1 MGVIDYSL
9 NGKQFRQNK
18 IFISG
23 GFRTLFSELKLR
35 ETKGYTWKNM
45 NGIKTDPSEKPVFE
59 PREITLS
66 GWVEGDSWEQM
77 KENFNAVMID
87 LTKAGTQR
95 LICDAYGK
103 KTIVCDVKLKDG
115 FPLLEGKTKD
125 GKNIGVFT
133 LKLVEENPIKKIL
146 YTESSNLQ
154 LSFLSPKMVTVNID
168 GKAQQAK
175 GNVVI
180 NKTLSIRPYNK
191 IQIGGRNLVF
201 GTSQPRTLYTTSLN
215 ESYFEYDTVLLEPN
229 SEYTISFYHAFD
241 PTCKGMQVYVSF
253 KNPDQIVLFKE
264 LPPTNSQWGQK
275 QVFQFTT
282 DGSSH
287 ALCKVFVYNMGSK
300 DGANAGVAI
309 KELKIE
315 KGNKATDWVPAP
327 EDQHYISIAGNIDEI
342 TNLNT
347 NAAVLWEILL

>member
-1 MGVIDYSL
+1 
-9 NGKQFRQNK
+9 
-18 IFISG
+18 
-23 GFRTLFSELKLR
+23 
-35 ETKGYTWKNM
+35 M

-115 FPLLEGKTKD
+115 FPLLEGKTKE

-146 YTESSNLQ
+146 YTENSNLQ

-175 GNVVI
+175 GNIVI
-180 NKTLSIRPYNK
+180 NKTLPARVILGNYL
-191 IQIGGRNLVF
+191 GRNLILQSKRVPVEMGGGSSLQLEAGGF
-201 GTSQPRTLYTTSLN
+201 QLTNATEFCRWNTSNVSQGLLTL
-215 ESYFEYDTVLLEPN
+215 
-229 SEYTISFYHAFD
+229 
-241 PTCKGMQVYVSF
+241 SF
-253 KNPDQIVLFKE
+253 KIKRIEGQGDGRNIRFYNGTGYEEIPNTSNITTETIVTHNFR
-264 LPPTNSQWGQK
+264 NSGNIQGLYMT
-275 QVFQFTT
+275 FLT
-282 DGSSH
+282 GR
-287 ALCKVFVYNMGSK
+287 
-300 DGANAGVAI
+300 
-309 KELKIE
+309 IE
-315 KGNKATDWVPAP
+315 ISWLQLESGNKATDWTPAP
-327 EDQHYISIAGNIDEI
+327 EEQHYISIAGNIDEI

>member
-66 GWVEGDSWEQM
+66 GWVEGDSWKQM

-115 FPLLEGKTKD
+115 FPLLEGKTID

-175 GNVVI
+175 GNIII
-180 NKTLSIRPYNK
+180 NKALPKRVVSGGLKNLLLESNVKLTVPPGNYR
-191 IQIGGRNLVF
+191 IGGYLTSKDLVI
-201 GTSQPRTLYTTSLN
+201 GKTYTLMFKSGNGGSGEVQAWVNGRQLVGVN
-215 ESYFEYDTVLLEPN
+215 ETDGGIKTFTFTQVDIPVSANIID
-229 SEYTISFYHAFD
+229 FYSA
-241 PTCKGMQVYVSF
+241 P
-253 KNPDQIVLFKE
+253 
-264 LPPTNSQWGQK
+264 
-275 QVFQFTT
+275 TT
-282 DGSSH
+282 DKWGSIH
-287 ALCKVFVYNMGSK
+287 WAVLVEGDNMPFKS
-300 DGANAGVAI
+300 
-309 KELKIE
+309 
-315 KGNKATDWVPAP
+315 WVPAP

>member
-115 FPLLEGKTKD
+115 FPLLEGKTKE

-146 YTESSNLQ
+146 YTENSNLQ

-175 GNVVI
+175 GNIVI
-180 NKTLSIRPYNK
+180 NKTLPARVILGNYL
-191 IQIGGRNLVF
+191 GRNLILQSKRVPVEMGGGSSLQLEAGGF
-201 GTSQPRTLYTTSLN
+201 QLTNATEFCRWNTSNVSQGLLTL
-215 ESYFEYDTVLLEPN
+215 
-229 SEYTISFYHAFD
+229 
-241 PTCKGMQVYVSF
+241 SF
-253 KNPDQIVLFKE
+253 KIKRIEGQGDGRNIRFYNGTGYEEIPNTSNITTETIVTHNFR
-264 LPPTNSQWGQK
+264 NSGNIQGLYMT
-275 QVFQFTT
+275 FLT
-282 DGSSH
+282 GR
-287 ALCKVFVYNMGSK
+287 
-300 DGANAGVAI
+300 
-309 KELKIE
+309 IE
-315 KGNKATDWVPAP
+315 ISWLQLESGNKATDWTPAP
-327 EDQHYISIAGNIDEI
+327 EEQHYISIAGNIDEI

>member
-1 MGVIDYSL
+1 
-9 NGKQFRQNK
+9 
-18 IFISG
+18 
-23 GFRTLFSELKLR
+23 
-35 ETKGYTWKNM
+35 M

-115 FPLLEGKTKD
+115 FPLLEGKTKE

-146 YTESSNLQ
+146 YTENSNLQ

-175 GNVVI
+175 GNIVI
-180 NKTLSIRPYNK
+180 NKTLPARVILGNYL
-191 IQIGGRNLVF
+191 GRNLILQSKRIPVEMGGGSSLQLEAGGF
-201 GTSQPRTLYTTSLN
+201 QLTNATEFCRWNTSNVSQGLLTL
-215 ESYFEYDTVLLEPN
+215 
-229 SEYTISFYHAFD
+229 
-241 PTCKGMQVYVSF
+241 SF
-253 KNPDQIVLFKE
+253 KIKRLEGQGDGRNIRFYNGTGYEEIPNTSNITTETIVTHSFR
-264 LPPTNSQWGQK
+264 NSGDIQGLYMT
-275 QVFQFTT
+275 FLT
-282 DGSSH
+282 GR
-287 ALCKVFVYNMGSK
+287 
-300 DGANAGVAI
+300 
-309 KELKIE
+309 IE
-315 KGNKATDWVPAP
+315 ISWLQLESGNKATDWTPAP
-327 EDQHYISIAGNIDEI
+327 EEQHYISIAGNIDEI

>member
-1 MGVIDYSL
+1 
-9 NGKQFRQNK
+9 
-18 IFISG
+18 
-23 GFRTLFSELKLR
+23 
-35 ETKGYTWKNM
+35 M

-115 FPLLEGKTKD
+115 FPLLEGKTKE

-168 GKAQQAK
+168 GKAQQVK

-191 IQIGGRNLVF
+191 IQIGGRNLF
-201 GTSQPRTLYTTSLN
+201 LNSKNPRVYTNRAPASIMTGLELN
-215 ESYFEYDTVLLEPN
+215 T
-229 SEYTISFYHAFD
+229 EYT
-241 PTCKGMQVYVSF
+241 VSF
-253 KNPDQIVLFKE
+253 TAQNFWSAAALHIEFDGGIGKSEFALTGSLKRFSVTMK
-264 LPPTNSQWGQK
+264 TNNVTGDLYLWLIDG
-275 QVFQFTT
+275 
-282 DGSSH
+282 DGSVE
-287 ALCKVFVYNMGSK
+287 LREIKV
-300 DGANAGVAI
+300 
-309 KELKIE
+309 E
-315 KGNKATDWVPAP
+315 KGNKATDWTPAP
-327 EDQHYISIAGNIDEI
+327 EDQHYISISGNIDEI

>member
-35 ETKGYTWKNM
+35 ETKGYIWKNM

-77 KENFNAVMID
+77 KENFNTVMID
-87 LTKAGTQR
+87 FTKAGTQR

-103 KTIVCDVKLKDG
+103 KSIVCDVKLKDG

-125 GKNIGVFT
+125 GKNIGLFT

-175 GNVVI
+175 GNIII
-180 NKTLSIRPYNK
+180 NKTLPKRVVSGGLKNLLLESNVQFSVPPGNYR
-191 IQIGGRNLVF
+191 IGGYF
-201 GTSQPRTLYTTSLN
+201 TS
-215 ESYFEYDTVLLEPN
+215 
-229 SEYTISFYHAFD
+229 
-241 PTCKGMQVYVSF
+241 
-253 KNPDQIVLFKE
+253 KE
-264 LPPTNSQWGQK
+264 LEIGKTYTLMYKSGNGSYGEVGAWVNARQMIGVNEIDSGVKTLTFVAEDIAAPRNVIDFFSLPDTNKWGSIHWA
-275 QVFQFTT
+275 VLVEG
-282 DGSSH
+282 D
-287 ALCKVFVYNMGSK
+287 NMPFKS
-300 DGANAGVAI
+300 
-309 KELKIE
+309 
-315 KGNKATDWVPAP
+315 WVPAP

>member
-115 FPLLEGKTKD
+115 FPLLEGKTKE
-125 GKNIGVFT
+125 GENIGVFT

-175 GNVVI
+175 GNIVI
-180 NKTLSIRPYNK
+180 NKTLPARVILGNYL
-191 IQIGGRNLVF
+191 GRNLILQSKKIPAEMGG
-201 GTSQPRTLYTTSLN
+201 GTSLQLEAGGFQLTNATEFCKWNTSNVQQGLLTL
-215 ESYFEYDTVLLEPN
+215 
-229 SEYTISFYHAFD
+229 
-241 PTCKGMQVYVSF
+241 SF
-253 KNPDQIVLFKE
+253 KIKRIEGQGDGRNIRFYNGTGYEEIPNTSNITTETIVTHSFR
-264 LPPTNSQWGQK
+264 NSGNIQGLYMT
-275 QVFQFTT
+275 FLT
-282 DGSSH
+282 GR
-287 ALCKVFVYNMGSK
+287 
-300 DGANAGVAI
+300 
-309 KELKIE
+309 IE
-315 KGNKATDWVPAP
+315 IAWLQLEIGNKSTDWTPAP
-327 EDQHYISIAGNIDEI
+327 EEQHYISIAGNIDEI

-347 NAAVLWEILL
+347 NAAVLWEIFL

>member
-146 YTESSNLQ
+146 YTESANLQ

-168 GKAQQAK
+168 GKSQQAK

-180 NKTLSIRPYNK
+180 NKALSAGKHYI
-191 IQIGGRNLVF
+191 
-201 GTSQPRTLYTTSLN
+201 
-215 ESYFEYDTVLLEPN
+215 
-229 SEYTISFYHAFD
+229 TIS
-241 PTCKGMQVYVSF
+241 
-253 KNPDQIVLFKE
+253 
-264 LPPTNSQWGQK
+264 
-275 QVFQFTT
+275 
-282 DGSSH
+282 
-287 ALCKVFVYNMGSK
+287 
-300 DGANAGVAI
+300 
-309 KELKIE
+309 
-315 KGNKATDWVPAP
+315 
-327 EDQHYISIAGNIDEI
+327 GNIDEI